1 MSILS
6 SSFYLFIRRKMSGIE
21 NIKNSP
27 TDTTELTTRFPTNPI
42 TPEHVAIIGNLD
54 LEKTTELKKQAYNIT
69 KDFNPGSL
77 EWTKIEI
84 FIDNLPSIPESNLLQ
99 RKVKW
104 LKEWS
109 GETYKKLIEIEGHI
123 ANVLTLQ
130 DKNRM
135 NKFRSAISRIPVIGK
150 KINNNILNNTSLESF
165 LKNIDDWLNQ
175 SLKRIDDQKADLEL
189 QKQQIYEDVQK
200 LKEHYYLLF
209 YIVAELE
216 GKIKNMPESNSVE
229 KALKDNIK
237 NNTFLPLKLKLQS
250 IVERVLVNLNAFSQ
264 CNILQNSATNIQI
277 SLKRARDV
285 TLYAATVHLATQ
297 SAVNEQKKVFDA
309 IKQFGVFTNNLIENT
324 SKHISTQAVEI
335 TANSMQTSSDINT
348 IKKSFEEIQWAIKKI
363 TDIYNQ
369 AIPTIEHNI
378 EEMENIARQGI
389 TFLNGEEKN

>member
-84 FIDNLPSIPESNLLQ
+84 FIDNLPWIPNSRLLQ
-99 RKVKW
+99 GKVKW
-104 LKEWS
+104 LKEWW
-109 GETYKKLIEIEGHI
+109 GETYQQLIQIEAQI
-123 ANVLTLQ
+123 ADVLTSQ
-130 DKNRM
+130 KKRGM
-135 NKFRSAISRIPVIGK
+135 KQFRSVISKIPVIGK

-209 YIVAELE
+209 YILAELE

-297 SAVNEQKKVFDA
+297 SAVNEQRKVFDA

-324 SKHISTQAVEI
+324 SKHISAQSVEI

-369 AIPTIEHNI
+369 AIPTIEQNI
-378 EEMENIARQGI
+378 KEMENIAKQEI

>member
-84 FIDNLPSIPESNLLQ
+84 FIDNLPWIPKSRLLQ
-99 RKVKW
+99 GKVKW
-104 LKEWS
+104 LKEWW
-109 GETYKKLIEIEGHI
+109 GETYQQLIQIEAQI

-209 YIVAELE
+209 YILAELE

-297 SAVNEQKKVFDA
+297 SAVNEQRKVFDA

-348 IKKSFEEIQWAIKKI
+348 IKKSFEEIQWAIKNI